1 MLLRTKGSNSSR
13 RNFLKDEDSIIGI
26 QVLKHKLIDCK
37 EEREER
43 LFTDGKNLKVSILYK
58 EFLLMNLRRVSY
70 QYYFINEY
78 KLFSHIVIFVGQ
90 FQQKI

>member
-1 MLLRTKGSNSSR
+1 MLFRTKGSNSSR
-13 RNFLKDEDSIIGI
+13 RNFLKDEDGIIGI

-43 LFTDGKNLKVSILYK
+43 LFTDGKNLKASILYK
-58 EFLLMNLRRVSY
+58 EFLLMNLSSVSY
-70 QYYFINEY
+70 QYNFINEY
-78 KLFSHIVIFVGQ
+78 KLFSHILKFVGK